1 MLKQIFKNDIPIKIL
16 FDLLEK
22 ICLKTDKYYLVDNNA
37 FKKMLFHG
45 YHTDFL
51 NKIINYYHSSKR
63 YYAER
68 ELTYNSFT
76 TIIRQIS
83 KNNMI
88 QFTSQIKYNSSK
100 YTIEY
105 LLFF

>member
-1 MLKQIFKNDIPIKIL
+1 MLTQIFKKDIPITIL
-16 FDLLEK
+16 FELLEK
-22 ICLKTDKYYLVDNNA
+22 ISLKTDKYYLVDNNSY
-37 FKKMLFHG
+37 KKMIFHG
-45 YHTDFL
+45 YHTEFL
-51 NKIINYYHSSKR
+51 NKIITYYHSSKK

-100 YTIEY
+100 YNIEY
-105 LLFF
+105 LIYF